1 MWPFKSNK
9 PSQNSNSSD
18 LVCPHCKSSA
28 TKVVTHHGGGE
39 VASVKVWRGQ
49 RYVTCRCLS
58 CGQDFYAEDKGK
70 IVEIELNNDDE
81 IDDVAAL
88 QAAEDELKREI
99 NENNDRMCG

>member
-1 MWPFKSNK
+1 M
-9 PSQNSNSSD
+9 
-18 LVCPHCKSSA
+18 
-28 TKVVTHHGGGE
+28 
-39 VASVKVWRGQ
+39 
-49 RYVTCRCLS
+49 TCRCLS